1 MVDLDAH
8 VTNLTDGCTFSQS
21 LDAETHDA
29 SDGTVSVSGAGATT
43 ATKGSTWDCPRETF
57 ADHDRCLFHLTPTER
72 ADLDVDPPAVA
83 DALVTATRTAGS
95 AVKQFLGAELASVD
109 LSHRRLAAPD
119 NYPID
124 LRYATVEDRLA
135 ITNTDLQQPLR
146 CDHTTLGTVTIT
158 NSRVDA
164 GCHFEHAHIR
174 GDIVLENQFD
184 RDLVFSWATVD
195 GDFEAVPA
203 MFELGLTCTGTTF
216 RGDLEFYADF
226 NDEPTFTEAVVEGAT
241 TFFVDVNADSYFK
254 DATFEGPFDLYAA
267 FTGSARFN
275 GARFRDRF
283 DFYGRVDADAHFPRA
298 TFEGP
303 ATFFRPGEE
312 GRATR
317 FYQLANFDGASFED
331 VADFT
336 RVEFV
341 GSADFEGTTFEE
353 VAQFDE
359 TRFERRTRFVDVTF
373 TDTLRFRD
381 AVFTGTPVFEPAPL
395 STRRVIEF
403 TQAHLSAGRV
413 DVEPGDPVVFDLTR
427 AVVGEVDVEG
437 LADGSVFDHLVV
449 NRTDFEGFDFSNH
462 RLELARRDYAVHDT
476 AVETAGRDTGV
487 AADGGT
493 SSMTAEDLEVT
504 YLKAKNGAKAIDEN
518 EAVSQ
523 FFLREMRYRRRRHLQ
538 AMRTADSLRGRIR
551 AAGRAVTNFVMGG
564 TCGFGERP
572 WRVVAASVGVVALFA
587 VVYGIVGAPTSYEPA
602 PIGYAI
608 LSTETFVA
616 LVLGSPQI
624 TNPSV
629 NLLTSIEAFS
639 GAYFIAL
646 FVFTLTRS
654 IRR

>member
-8 VTNLTDGCTFSQS
+8 VTDLTGDCTFSRS
-21 LDAETHDA
+21 LDDTT
-29 SDGTVSVSGAGATT
+29 DGNDDSVSVSGAGAAMATT
-43 ATKGSTWDCPRETF
+43 GSTWACPRGTLGG
-57 ADHDRCLFHLTPTER
+57 HDRCLFHLTTTER
-72 ADLDVDPPAVA
+72 ADLDITPDAVT
-83 DALVTATRTAGS
+83 DAFVTAARTEGP
-95 AVKQFLGAELASVD
+95 AVKQFLGADLRELDV
-109 LSHRRLAAPD
+109 SHQRLAAPD

-124 LRYATVEDRLA
+124 VRYATVDGELA
-135 ITNTDLQQPLR
+135 LTNTDLKQPLR
-146 CDHTTLGTVTIT
+146 CDHADLGAVTIT
-158 NSRVDA
+158 GSRVDA
-164 GCHFEHAHIR
+164 GCHFEYAHIT
-174 GDIVLENQFD
+174 GDVTLQNQFD
-184 RDLVFSWATVD
+184 RDLVFSEATVE
-195 GDFEAVPA
+195 GDFRAVPA
-203 MFELGLTCTGTTF
+203 MFELGLACTGTTF
-216 RGDLEFYADF
+216 RGDVEFYADF
-226 NDEPTFTEAVVEGAT
+226 NDEPTFTDAVVEGKT
-241 TFFVDVNADSYFK
+241 TFFVDINADSYFK

-275 GARFRDRF
+275 GATFRDRF
-283 DFYGRVDADAHFPRA
+283 DFYGRVDADAHFPRV

-303 ATFFRPGEE
+303 AAFFRTGEE

-317 FYQLANFDGASFED
+317 FYQLANFDGATFED

-341 GSADFEGTTFEE
+341 GSTDFEGTTFEDI
-353 VAQFDE
+353 ARFDD

-373 TDTLRFRD
+373 TDQLRFHD

-395 STRRVIEF
+395 STRRVIDF
-403 TQAHLSAGRV
+403 TDAHLSAGRV
-413 DVEPGDPVVFDLTR
+413 NVESGDPVVFDLTR
-427 AVVGEVDVEG
+427 TVVGEVDVG
-437 LADGSVFDHLVV
+437 GMADGSVFDHFVI

-476 AVETAGRDTGV
+476 ADR
-487 AADGGT
+487 AANVGTDGGT
-493 SSMTAEDLEVT
+493 PSMTAEDLEVT

-523 FFLREMRYRRRRHLQ
+523 FFLREMRYRRRRHLL
-538 AMRTADSLRGRIR
+538 AMRAGDGLRERLRG
-551 AAGRAVTNFVMGG
+551 AGRAVTNLVMGS
-564 TCGFGERP
+564 TCGYGERP
-572 WRVVAASVGVVALFA
+572 WRVVAASIGVVALFA
-587 VVYGIVGAPTSYEPA
+587 IVYGLVGALTSYEPSA
-602 PIGYAI
+602 VGYAI

-629 NLLTSIEAFS
+629 NLLTSVEAFS